1 MQDVKID
8 ISNFVDYQIN
18 QQYPRGMK
26 KESACNAN
34 NRRRLSNSDERH
46 ALLRNDNI
54 CAILYLIRQ
63 EACH

>member
-8 ISNFVDYQIN
+8 ISKFVDCQIN

-34 NRRRLSNSDERH
+34 IRRSLSNGDERR